1 MRLMTSACAASLTSC
16 PFTLRIW
23 SLAKSFSCEGPSA
36 RVHRAPSINKAFV
49 NVCST
54 WVFSKTSSPITD
66 VYQYFRAYTWSSL
79 TRDIFAQ
86 KFPSNNLQDSSTKK
100 LTEVISRTG
109 CTWAQQ
115 FKSNHGNFTHLFM
128 ELAICVEI
136 FSSNLERVFRARK
149 GFSFQE
155 ETCLLQLPRSLF
167 TLSSGWDGRI
177 QGYNC
182 DTKARTNFRT

>member
-100 LTEVISRTG
+100 TDRSNLSDWLYMSATIQIQSRKLHASLYGASHLCGNFQLESRT
-109 CTWAQQ
+109 
-115 FKSNHGNFTHLFM
+115 
-128 ELAICVEI
+128 
-136 FSSNLERVFRARK
+136 R
-149 GFSFQE
+149 
-155 ETCLLQLPRSLF
+155 
-167 TLSSGWDGRI
+167 LSSEKRI
-177 QGYNC
+177 
-182 DTKARTNFRT
+182 